1 MCTYFKI
8 ETHVTQ
14 NLIDDFFEALYA
26 ELNERPEAATSSYSA
41 TDEFLQYIYSLL
53 MVKNNRKVRSRC
65 LVHQFSFADIFNQ
78 IYFCLHSLK
87 NRGNWMRYIGHWK

>member
-1 MCTYFKI
+1 MKKY
-8 ETHVTQ
+8 EGRR
-14 NLIDDFFEALYA
+14 LISEKMEALYT
-26 ELNERPEAATSSYSA
+26 ELNESAEGATSSYSA